1 MNTTLLERLRTFQ
14 IPPATPIVT
23 GNHLV
28 ARLNGVDFDGIFN
41 SPDFGF
47 ARPFDP
53 RFGKMMLR
61 TASHLLGGDACGRF
75 AFTELSE
82 MSVLLDHRSVSSRW
96 TDATDLQSY
105 LVGIASSKM
114 SLEVEEEV
122 VFTCKLYSFSKSD
135 LAVAYFLWR
144 RQEASMAALD
154 RYCQHVLSSKDS
166 RTPDGVAKLLDGLG
180 PLEKEEILRQNNIE
194 YKELPAW
201 QRQGAA
207 VHLTDGENRVA
218 VETNLPNESAYG
230 PYLQQYID

>member
-1 MNTTLLERLRTFQ
+1 MNTTLLDRLRSFQ

-23 GNHLV
+23 GHHIV
-28 ARLNGVDFDGIFN
+28 ARLMGVDFDGIFN
-41 SPDFGF
+41 SPEFGF

-82 MSVLLDHRSVSSRW
+82 MSVLLDHRSVSSHW
-96 TDATDLQSY
+96 SDATDLQSY
-105 LVGIASSKM
+105 LVAIAASKM

-144 RQEASMAALD
+144 RQEAAVAALD
-154 RYCQHVLSSKDS
+154 RYCEYVLGKDS
-166 RTPDGVAKLLDGLG
+166 SNPEGVAKLIDGLG
-180 PLEKEEILRQNNIE
+180 LHEKEEILRQNNIE
-194 YKELPAW
+194 YKDLPAW

-207 VHLTDGENRVA
+207 VHLADEDNRVA
-218 VETNLPNESAYG
+218 VETNLPHESAYG